1 MSKSGLEDLFALQ
14 ATALGL
20 ADGMV
25 REYRFHPS
33 RRWRFDFAWP
43 DHMLA
48 VEVEGGVWVQ
58 GRHNRGAGFLADMEK
73 YNEAAIRGWRVLRVA
88 GKHIRGGEAMAWLE
102 RALKARGTM

>member
-14 ATALGL
+14 AAALGL

-43 DHMLA
+43 AHMLA

-73 YNEAAIRGWRVLRVA
+73 YNEAAILGWRVLRVA
-88 GKHIRGGEAMAWLE
+88 GKHIRSDEAMAWLE